1 MLRFDVGLWLGFVS
15 WALLGCCSILRDM
28 VSLEALQG
36 EALTLANRQIRSQQ
50 VGVRMASGVCD
61 HDAEDCEGT

>member
-1 MLRFDVGLWLGFVS
+1 MLRFDVGLGLGLCHGPS
-15 WALLGCCSILRDM
+15 GCCSILRDM

-36 EALTLANRQIRSQQ
+36 EALTLANRQIHSQQ

-61 HDAEDCEGT
+61 HDAEDYEGA